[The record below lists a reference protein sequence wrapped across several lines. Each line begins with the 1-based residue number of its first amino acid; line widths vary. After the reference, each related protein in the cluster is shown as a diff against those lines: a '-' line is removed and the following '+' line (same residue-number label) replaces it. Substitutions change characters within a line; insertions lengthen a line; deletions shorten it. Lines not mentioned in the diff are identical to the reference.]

1 MCADVHWLKKTW
13 GKETVTKGKSEKN
26 ENQSEESYQM
36 KAEEMT
42 ESKTK

>member
-1 MCADVHWLKKTW
+1 M
-13 GKETVTKGKSEKN
+13 KEKSEKN

-42 ESKTK
+42 ESNTK